1 MRDPALLSPRG
12 RRLSRLSPASF
23 LSWPG
28 FPLLRAPDT
37 RLRGATMFDEEEL
50 VAQYDQLRAWIA
62 RERVRLK
69 NAGIRPD
76 QTFLRR
82 SRLCTEI
89 PRLDL
94 AELLRELREFG
105 ETES

>member
-1 MRDPALLSPRG
+1 MCS
-12 RRLSRLSPASF
+12 
-23 LSWPG
+23 
-28 FPLLRAPDT
+28 
-37 RLRGATMFDEEEL
+37 EQEL
-50 VAQYDQLRAWIA
+50 IA
-62 RERVRLK
+62 RYDKLVGWVERERARIG
-69 NAGIRPD
+69 NAGVRPD

-94 AELLRELREFG
+94 AELLRELRGFG